1 MLQLELAEV
10 IGIWINI
17 MEIYNVFYHVHK
29 ALKQVPHMA
38 SAYAEANA
46 ICSKKQMPRM
56 ALKYTSISIPV

>member
-1 MLQLELAEV
+1 MLQLGFVEA

-17 MEIYNVFYHVHK
+17 MEIYNVFYHVYK
-29 ALKQVPHMA
+29 ALKQVPPVA

-46 ICSKKQMPRM
+46 ICGKKQMPRM